1 MVNSVILGQI
11 VDDIKKRGVKIFEEL
26 LQLVTFSLG
35 QSIEDVLSVSIH
47 VLHGRS
53 RSRGFDISSRVRK
66 VFLEHWDPPIRMGAW
81 VTPKNTSCLHMG

>member
-1 MVNSVILGQI
+1 M
-11 VDDIKKRGVKIFEEL
+11 DDIKKRGVKIFEEL

-35 QSIEDVLSVSIH
+35 QSIEDVLSIH

-53 RSRGFDISSRVRK
+53 RSRGFDISSRDRK

-81 VTPKNTSCLHMG
+81 VTTKNTSHLHMG